1 MNKVKIKGS
10 YTETLNFLQENLNPE
25 DLKGF
30 KYLKPLQE
38 IQKRVLKESLGKPYI
53 DPLCDFII
61 KTRLVGKVKDEGII
75 DALSYSYREVSRFIE
90 DQYTDRILE
99 AYGRDVIYPEFVHFS
114 PIIDIKDQLIEYKR
128 IEAEDKADHFFRSQY
143 RIDRY
148 ENINFKVLLEDY
160 YTGFRYS
167 EGDNTP
173 SLKKQLRSQNIAFK
187 DEDLITWGEVKAW
200 FDNYLTGKPNFH
212 KGYHYRTLIYDYFDD
227 KIEDIS
233 KKWAFCGS
241 CHAERKSGS
250 DTPKILDAVGYKM
263 LKFYCLDEEYN
274 LIPSTRIYYY
284 QEGEDIAFSGTYT
297 NFGNGEMSKS
307 GYSFTKAIMCFI
319 FDKKLEDFKEIEG
332 MSVNTGELEYVG
344 IRFYANTSQDSK
356 YKKFGTAEILSGLHL
371 DADDAYHILSSK

>member
-10 YTETLNFLQENLNPE
+10 YSETLKYLQENLDPE
-25 DLKGF
+25 ELKGY

-38 IQKRVLKESLGKPYI
+38 IQKRALKESLGKPYI

-90 DQYTDRILE
+90 DHYTDKYLN
-99 AYGRDVIYPEFVHFS
+99 AYGREVIYPEFVHFEPTES
-114 PIIDIKDQLIEYKR
+114 IKAQLVEYKR

-143 RIDRY
+143 KIDRY

-187 DEDLITWGEVKAW
+187 EDDLKTWGEVKAW
-200 FDNYLTGKPNFH
+200 FENYYTGKPNFH

-241 CHAERKSGS
+241 CHAERKTGS
-250 DTPKILDAVGYKM
+250 DTPKILDALGYKM
-263 LKFYCLDEEYN
+263 LKFYCLDGDYS

-284 QEGEDIAFSGTYT
+284 QEGENIAFSGTYT
-297 NFGNGEMSKS
+297 NFGSGEMAKS
-307 GYSFTKAIMCFI
+307 AYSFTKAVMCFI
-319 FDKKLEDFKEIEG
+319 FSRKFEDFKEIQG
-332 MSVNTGELEYVG
+332 MDVNTSELEDVG

-356 YKKFGTAEILSGLHL
+356 YKQFGTAGILSGIHL
-371 DADDAYHILSSK
+371 DADDAYHILNSK

>member
-1 MNKVKIKGS
+1 MNEIKIKGS
-10 YTETLNFLQENLNPE
+10 YSETLKYLQENLDPE
-25 DLKGF
+25 ELKGY

-38 IQKRVLKESLGKPYI
+38 IQKRALKESLGKPYI

-90 DQYTDRILE
+90 DNYTDEYLN
-99 AYGRDVIYPEFVHFS
+99 AYGREVIYPEFVHFDPTES
-114 PIIDIKDQLIEYKR
+114 IKAQLIEYKR

-143 RIDRY
+143 KIDRY

-187 DEDLITWGEVKAW
+187 EDDLITWGEVKAW
-200 FDNYLTGKPNFH
+200 FENYYTGKPNFH

-241 CHAERKSGS
+241 CHAERKTGS
-250 DTPKILDAVGYKM
+250 DTPKILDAIGYKM
-263 LKFYCLDEEYN
+263 LKFYCLDGEYN

-297 NFGNGEMSKS
+297 NFGSGEMAKS
-307 GYSFTKAIMCFI
+307 AYSFTKAVMCFI
-319 FDKKLEDFKEIEG
+319 FSKKLEDFKEITG
-332 MSVNTGELEYVG
+332 MDVNTGELEDVG

-356 YKKFGTAEILSGLHL
+356 YKTFGTAEILSGLYL
-371 DADDAYHILSSK
+371 DADDCFHILGG

>member
-1 MNKVKIKGS
+1 MNEIKIKGS
-10 YTETLNFLQENLNPE
+10 YSETLKYLQENLDPE
-25 DLKGF
+25 ELKGY

-38 IQKRVLKESLGKPYI
+38 IQKRALKESLGKPYI
-53 DPLCDFII
+53 DPICDFII

-90 DQYTDRILE
+90 DHYTDKYLN
-99 AYGRDVIYPEFVHFS
+99 AYGREVIYPEFVHFEPTES
-114 PIIDIKDQLIEYKR
+114 IKAQLVEYKR
-128 IEAEDKADHFFRSQY
+128 NEAEDKADHFFRSQY
-143 RIDRY
+143 KIDRY
-148 ENINFKVLLEDY
+148 ENINFKLLLEDY
-160 YTGFRYS
+160 YSGFRYS

-187 DEDLITWGEVKAW
+187 EDDLITWGEVKAW
-200 FDNYLTGKPNFH
+200 FDNYYTGKPNFH
-212 KGYHYRTLIYDYFDD
+212 KGYHYRALIYDYFDD

-241 CHAERKSGS
+241 CHAERKTGS
-250 DTPKILDAVGYKM
+250 DTPKILDAIGYKM

-297 NFGNGEMSKS
+297 NFGSGEMAKS
-307 GYSFTKAIMCFI
+307 AYSFTIAMMCFI
-319 FDKKLEDFKEIEG
+319 FYLKFEDFKEIEG
-332 MSVNTGELEYVG
+332 MSINTVELEDVG

-356 YKKFGTAEILSGLHL
+356 YKKFGTAEILSGIRLY
-371 DADDAYHILSSK
+371 ADDAYHILNSK

>member
-10 YTETLNFLQENLNPE
+10 YSETLKYLQENLDPDE
-25 DLKGF
+25 LKGY

-38 IQKRVLKESLGKPYI
+38 IQKRALKESLGKPYI

-61 KTRLVGKVKDEGII
+61 KTRLVGKVKNEGII
-75 DALSYSYREVSRFIE
+75 DALSYSYREVSMFIE
-90 DQYTDRILE
+90 DHYTDKYLN
-99 AYGRDVIYPEFVHFS
+99 AYGREVIYPEFVHFKPTES
-114 PIIDIKDQLIEYKR
+114 IKAQLVEYKR

-143 RIDRY
+143 KIDRY

-187 DEDLITWGEVKAW
+187 EDDLITWGEVKAW
-200 FDNYLTGKPNFH
+200 FDNYYTGKPNFH

-241 CHAERKSGS
+241 CHAERKTGS
-250 DTPKILDAVGYKM
+250 DTPKILDAIGYKM

-284 QEGEDIAFSGTYT
+284 QEGKDIAFSGTFT
-297 NFGNGEMSKS
+297 NFGSGEMAKS
-307 GYSFTKAIMCFI
+307 AYSFTKAMMCFV
-319 FDKKLEDFKEIEG
+319 FSLKFEDFKEIEG
-332 MSVNTGELEYVG
+332 MCINTGELEDVG

-356 YKKFGTAEILSGLHL
+356 YKQFGTAEILSGLHL
-371 DADDAYHILSSK
+371 DADDAYHILNSK

>member
-10 YTETLNFLQENLNPE
+10 YSETLKYLQENLNPE
-25 DLKGF
+25 ELKGY

-38 IQKRVLKESLGKPYI
+38 IQKRALKESLGKPYI

-75 DALSYSYREVSRFIE
+75 DALTYSYMEVSRFIE
-90 DQYTDRILE
+90 DHYTNEILK
-99 AYGRDVIYPEFVHFS
+99 AYGKDVIYPNLVHFS
-114 PIIDIKDQLIEYKR
+114 PLEDIKAQLEEYKR

-143 RIDRY
+143 KIDRY

-187 DEDLITWGEVKAW
+187 EDDLITWGEVKAW
-200 FDNYLTGKPNFH
+200 FDNYLTVKPNFH
-212 KGYHYRTLIYDYFDD
+212 KGYHYRALIYDYFDD

-241 CHAERKSGS
+241 CHAERETGS
-250 DTPKILDAVGYKM
+250 DTPKILDALGYKM
-263 LKFYCLDEEYN
+263 LKFYCLGEDGQ
-274 LIPSTRIYYY
+274 LVPSTRIYYY
-284 QEGEDIAFSGTYT
+284 QEGKDIAFSGTYT
-297 NFGNGEMSKS
+297 NFGSGEMAKS

-319 FDKKLEDFKEIEG
+319 FDKKLEDFKEITG
-332 MSVNTGELEYVG
+332 MDVNTGELEDVG

-356 YKKFGTAEILSGLHL
+356 YKTFGTAEILSGLYL
-371 DADDAYHILSSK
+371 DADYCFHILGG

>member
-38 IQKRVLKESLGKPYI
+38 IQKRALKESLGKLYR
-53 DPLCDFII
+53 DPICDYII
-61 KTRLVGKVKDEGII
+61 KNKLVGRVRDNGIM
-75 DALSYSYREVSRFIE
+75 DALTYSYGDLSRFIE
-90 DQYTDRILE
+90 TNYTDKFLE
-99 AYGRDVIYPEFVHFS
+99 AYGTDVIIPQFVHFS
-114 PIIDIKDQLIEYKR
+114 HLGDIKAQLLEYKR
-128 IEAEDKADHFFRSQY
+128 GEAEDKAHHLFRNRSLN
-143 RIDRY
+143 DRY
-148 ENINFKVLLEDY
+148 ENITFKVLLESY
-160 YTGFRYS
+160 YSGFEYE
-167 EGDNTP
+167 EGNNTP
-173 SLKKQLRSQNIAFK
+173 SLKKQLTSQNIAFK
-187 DEDLITWGEVKAW
+187 EDHLKIWGEVKAW

-241 CHAERKSGS
+241 CHAERETGS
-250 DTPKILDAVGYKM
+250 DTPKILDVVGYKM

-284 QEGEDIAFSGTYT
+284 QEGEDIAFSGTYS
-297 NFGNGEMSKS
+297 NFGSGEMAKS
-307 GYSFTKAIMCFI
+307 AYSFTIAMMCFV
-319 FDKKLEDFKEIEG
+319 FYLKFEDFKEIKG
-332 MSVNTGELEYVG
+332 MSINTVDLEDVG

-356 YKKFGTAEILSGLHL
+356 YKKFGTAEILKCISI
-371 DADDAYHILSSK
+371 DADDAYHILK

>member
-25 DLKGF
+25 DLKDF

-38 IQKRVLKESLGKPYI
+38 IQKRALRESIGKIYR
-53 DPLCDFII
+53 DPICDYII
-61 KTRLVGKVKDEGII
+61 KNKLVGRVRDNGIM
-75 DALSYSYREVSRFIE
+75 DALSYSYGDLSRFIE
-90 DQYTDRILE
+90 TNYNDKILE
-99 AYGRDVIYPEFVHFS
+99 AYGKDVIYPNLVHFS
-114 PIIDIKDQLIEYKR
+114 PIEDIKAQLVEYKR
-128 IEAEDKADHFFRSQY
+128 MEAEDKADHFFRSQY
-143 RIDRY
+143 KIDRY
-148 ENINFKVLLEDY
+148 ENITFKVLLEGY
-160 YTGFRYS
+160 YSGFEYE
-167 EGDNTP
+167 EGYNTP
-173 SLKKQLRSQNIAFK
+173 SLKKQLTSQNIAFK
-187 DEDLITWGEVKAW
+187 EDHLKIWGEVKAW

-212 KGYHYRTLIYDYFDD
+212 RGYHYRILIYDYFDD

-241 CHAERKSGS
+241 CHAERKTGS
-250 DTPKILDAVGYKM
+250 DTPKILDALGYKM

-297 NFGNGEMSKS
+297 NFGSGEMAKS
-307 GYSFTKAIMCFI
+307 AYSFTIAMMCFV
-319 FDKKLEDFKEIEG
+319 FYLKFEDFKEIEG
-332 MSVNTGELEYVG
+332 MCINTGELEDVG

-371 DADDAYHILSSK
+371 DADDAYHILNSK